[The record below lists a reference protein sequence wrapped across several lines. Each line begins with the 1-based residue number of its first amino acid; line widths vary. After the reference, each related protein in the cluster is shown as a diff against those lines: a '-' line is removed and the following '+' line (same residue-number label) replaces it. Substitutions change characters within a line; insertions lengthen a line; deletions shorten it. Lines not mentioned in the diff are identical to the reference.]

1 MCPSMP
7 ALINVD
13 ESERPLRKRMKDH
26 RYNKVMDK
34 HFRITDHSILSMEI
48 CTIE

>member
-1 MCPSMP
+1 MCPSMS
-7 ALINVD
+7 ALINVG
-13 ESERPLRKRMKDH
+13 ESERHLRKGMKDL
-26 RYNKVMDK
+26 RFNKVMDK